1 MTFKIKLEWPYTGT
15 VQETVTIKAP
25 ELGDATRT
33 GRKQTVRRL
42 RSGATIVYDGGL
54 DLDQRL
60 RWDFRN
66 IDDTDRAALLFF
78 LNQIGW
84 SQGKIKATDWNN
96 TERIVR
102 ILSPNIE
109 YVNSRMST
117 LEGGTT
123 ARLWEFSIEVLDLT
137 ENIAEFSQEDVKEMS
152 TALGLHIADEVDEHS
167 PRTITLVDAADGAV
181 VIDSVNISDVR
192 SVVWVVQAS
201 NGTKNAIAVAY
212 GSTDRNY
219 DTPADATAVKDATDF
234 EWHESGTEV
243 STEVTLSMT
252 VTGSGADQVI
262 NLTADTTTDGW
273 RFVVRRNKLQ

>member
-1 MTFKIKLEWPYTGT
+1 MTPQIKFEWPYTGT

-25 ELGDATRT
+25 ELGDSTRS

-42 RSGATIVYDGGL
+42 KSGASIVYDGGL
-54 DLDQRL
+54 DLDSRL

-66 IDDTDRAALLFF
+66 ITDTERAALLFF
-78 LNQIGW
+78 LNQVGW
-84 SQGKIKATDWNN
+84 AQAKIKATDWHAE
-96 TERIVR
+96 ERVVR
-102 ILSPNIE
+102 ILSPALE
-109 YVNSRMST
+109 LVNSRMC
-117 LEGGTT
+117 LIDGNQEQ
-123 ARLWEFSIEVLDLT
+123 RLWDFSVEVLDLT
-137 ENIAEFSQEDVKEMS
+137 NNIAEFTQQDVQEMS

-167 PRTITLVDAADGAV
+167 PRNITTVDDADGV
-181 VIDSVNISDVR
+181 VTIDSVNISSVR
-192 SVVWVVQAS
+192 SVIWFVQAS

-212 GSTDRNY
+212 GSTDRDY

-243 STEVTLSMT
+243 STEVTLSMA
-252 VTGSGADQVI
+252 VSGTGDDQVI

>member
-1 MTFKIKLEWPYTGT
+1 MSYTLKLEWPYTGT
-15 VQETVTIKAP
+15 IQETVTIQAP
-25 ELGDATRT
+25 ELGDSTRS

-42 RSGATIVYDGGL
+42 RSGASIVYDGGL

-66 IDDTDRAALLFF
+66 ITDTERAALLFF
-78 LNQIGW
+78 LAAVGW
-84 SQGKIKATDWNN
+84 AQAKIKATDWNGQQ
-96 TERIVR
+96 RIVR

-109 YVNSRMST
+109 AVNSRMC
-117 LEGGTT
+117 LLDGG
-123 ARLWEFSIEVLDLT
+123 AQSRLWDFSLEVLDLT
-137 ENIAEFSQEDVKEMS
+137 DNTAEFSQEDVQEMS
-152 TALGLHIADEVDEHS
+152 TALGLHIADEIDEHS
-167 PRTITLVDAADGAV
+167 PREITLVDDADGAV
-181 VIDSVNISDVR
+181 VIDSVSIASVR

-201 NGTKNAIAVAY
+201 NGTKNAIALAY

-243 STEVTLSMT
+243 SAEVTLSMT
-252 VTGSGADQVI
+252 VTGAGTAQVI
-262 NLTADTTTDGW
+262 NLTADVSTDGW